1 MAQTQQR
8 IYTDANDGIDD
19 DDDDNDEHNKKKRNK
34 ARCIDVVV
42 IASSYDTVRFGQ
54 WIPLIIFRRESW
66 TNRRY

>member
-8 IYTDANDGIDD
+8 IYTDDNEGI
-19 DDDDNDEHNKKKRNK
+19 DDDDNDEQHNKKKRNK

>member
-1 MAQTQQR
+1 MAQTQQG
-8 IYTDANDGIDD
+8 IYTNANDGID

-54 WIPLIIFRRESW
+54 WIPLIIFLRESW